1 MSASEGSPRHSGAAE
16 PPPAQQPFVR
26 RLATVLLLTVVV
38 GGAMALLVLGID
50 ILLAAFAGI
59 LLAIFLRACI
69 DLLTRYLPLSDG
81 VAYAA
86 VLLILMSG
94 MGVGGWLLAPHVAE
108 QAEEL
113 GQRLP
118 EIADDITESLKQY
131 GWGRQLLSATGASVD
146 GREGVPQGETTEE
159 SGQEDDQ
166 GQEEGGTG
174 ALPEGAAQ
182 GAMGLFRVLSTW
194 STYLLTALFVGLFA
208 AANPALY
215 RDGFI
220 HLFPLPH
227 RARLGE
233 VLDRIGFTLRWW
245 LIGQLF
251 AMLLIGVSTTIV
263 LWAFGVPLAIILGL
277 IVGLLGFVPYLGP
290 IVGLVPVALIAATQD
305 LSTLAYVVAAYT
317 GVQLLEGYVAN
328 PLIHQGTVHLPP
340 ASTVAIQMLMGA
352 VIGVI
357 GIVLATPLAAVLLV
371 LTHFYRIDI
380 LGDREAEQDD

>member
-1 MSASEGSPRHSGAAE
+1 
-16 PPPAQQPFVR
+16 
-26 RLATVLLLTVVV
+26 
-38 GGAMALLVLGID
+38 
-50 ILLAAFAGI
+50 
-59 LLAIFLRACI
+59 
-69 DLLTRYLPLSDG
+69 
-81 VAYAA
+81 
-86 VLLILMSG
+86 
-94 MGVGGWLLAPHVAE
+94 
-108 QAEEL
+108 
-113 GQRLP
+113 
-118 EIADDITESLKQY
+118 
-131 GWGRQLLSATGASVD
+131 VD